1 MLTKLIEPGCKV
13 EMQLIS
19 RKLTA
24 AEEKKVYIS
33 KVFDVLSEDRMEIL
47 MPMEK
52 TRLILLPVDGEIDIT
67 FYAIVGDSKTVINI
81 LNSSESLKEWWTV
94 IKGTIC
100 IFSSWRQPATCARCR
115 GGNITASAAHSRCA
129 PGFWWRKR

>member
-13 EMQLIS
+13 EMQLIN

-52 TRLILLPVDGEIDIT
+52 TRLILLPVDG
-67 FYAIVGDSKTVINI
+67 
-81 LNSSESLKEWWTV
+81 
-94 IKGTIC
+94 
-100 IFSSWRQPATCARCR
+100 
-115 GGNITASAAHSRCA
+115 
-129 PGFWWRKR
+129 

>member
-47 MPMEK
+47 MPME
-52 TRLILLPVDGEIDIT
+52 RPD
-67 FYAIVGDSKTVINI
+67 
-81 LNSSESLKEWWTV
+81 
-94 IKGTIC
+94 
-100 IFSSWRQPATCARCR
+100 
-115 GGNITASAAHSRCA
+115 
-129 PGFWWRKR
+129 